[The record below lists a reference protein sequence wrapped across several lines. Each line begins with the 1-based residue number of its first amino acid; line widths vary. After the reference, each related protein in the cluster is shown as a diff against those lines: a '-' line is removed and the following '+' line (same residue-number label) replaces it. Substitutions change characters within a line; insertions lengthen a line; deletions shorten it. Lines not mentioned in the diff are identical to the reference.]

1 MVCARLHLLLPE
13 VLLEYAD
20 VVAPS
25 PACRRALQTVVSL
38 LEQDGH
44 EVTAMS
50 VFPTWPM
57 LSLAL
62 IYLFL
67 EHSDPPSPLRALQ
80 IGSQLMANACKPPP

>member
-1 MVCARLHLLLPE
+1 MVCALPHFFLL
-13 VLLEYAD
+13 VKSHRSTRSYTG

-50 VFPTWPM
+50 TLV
-57 LSLAL
+57 L
-62 IYLFL
+62 ISPFIA
-67 EHSDPPSPLRALQ
+67 HSDPPSPLKALQ
-80 IGSQLMANACKPPP
+80 IGSQLMANACELLSVPAR